1 MDMLESILQLNYE
14 TDRETGRQGRRE
26 REGEGEGGGRERGRG
41 RKTLRDLTMLK
52 SILQLNSV
60 PSLKISVKRLVS
72 E

>member
-26 REGEGEGGGRERGRG
+26 REGEGEGGRERGRG
-41 RKTLRDLTMLK
+41 RKTLRALTMLK